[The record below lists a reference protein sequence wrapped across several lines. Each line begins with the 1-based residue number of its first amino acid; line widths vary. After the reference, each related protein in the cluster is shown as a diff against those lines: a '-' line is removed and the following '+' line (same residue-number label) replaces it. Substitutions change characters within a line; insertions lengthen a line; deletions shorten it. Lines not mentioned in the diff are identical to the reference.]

1 MFIHKCI
8 FLLFMSLMIIY
19 YHILYGI
26 FTFNYYKIENIEIIK
41 SNMTTNGNPNIFMA
55 TLENGIICN
64 IDIKNEIM
72 ISNFIKNMNEYNVN
86 YYTRPYYKKNTC
98 TKPEKNIEIIFY
110 FMLFYYCIIMTSLI
124 TIIVSINFYLE
135 LCNKYNHD
143 NKELNNYDV

>member
-1 MFIHKCI
+1 MI
-8 FLLFMSLMIIY
+8 LMIIY
-19 YHILYGI
+19 YNILYGI

-41 SNMTTNGNPNIFMA
+41 LNFTTNENHNIFIA

-86 YYTRPYYKKNTC
+86 YYTHPYYKKNIC

-110 FMLFYYCIIMTSLI
+110 FMIFYYCIILTSLI
-124 TIIVSINFYLE
+124 TIIVSINVYFE
-135 LCNKYNHD
+135 LCNKSNHD
-143 NKELNNYDV
+143 NKELYNYNV